1 MAPQPGRLLRTA
13 VCRGAHQI
21 ELRFH
26 RDTFEVISIDI
37 GGQRFVLEIIDA
49 EAFAR
54 LDGFANALEMG
65 RFFRKLHGPGTFRGV
80 LIRW

>member
-1 MAPQPGRLLRTA
+1 MRSGIAQISADVRPHRPG
-13 VCRGAHQI
+13 
-21 ELRFH
+21 
-26 RDTFEVISIDI
+26 ID
-37 GGQRFVLEIIDA
+37 VTDV
-49 EAFAR
+49 EAFAK

>member
-1 MAPQPGRLLRTA
+1 VADNPGRLLRTA
-13 VCRGAHQI
+13 VCRSVLPI
-21 ELRFH
+21 ELRFD
-26 RDTFEVISIDI
+26 RTTSEVISIDI
-37 GGQRFVLEIIDA
+37 SGLLDVTDV
-49 EAFAR
+49 EAFAK